1 MSKCQRHFVNVMHKE
16 TSKKQN
22 QAHLHQL
29 KKFPN
34 GTSTRKIKSISGLD
48 QQQCRC
54 YSAFQTHKR
63 WL

>member
-1 MSKCQRHFVNVMHKE
+1 MHKE

-48 QQQCRC
+48 QQMLQRFSDTQTLAINWLDFTD
-54 YSAFQTHKR
+54 SATGKK
-63 WL
+63 